1 MLWYNKNTNI
11 KYKNITLYGVIM
23 VSSILVLL
31 DVVFNKRNI
40 VLGIFLIGIPMAVF
54 FELEKLR
61 HNIDSN
67 QPICI
72 LSFNF

>member
-1 MLWYNKNTNI
+1 
-11 KYKNITLYGVIM
+11 M

-40 VLGIFLIGIPMAVF
+40 VLGIFLIGIQMAVF

-72 LSFNF
+72 LSFDC